1 MTANRLLYYSTGNFN
16 EIVSNAGRVGGLN
29 GNHISLMTQI
39 EADICKILDSNIV
52 EEIEEQFQAFK
63 QCKDYWEIQDNDVYN
78 SD

>member
-16 EIVSNAGRVGGLN
+16 EIVSNAGRACGLN